1 MSILTPKTRLVS
13 FRLSQEEYD
22 GLRAL
27 CHAQRARSMSDF
39 VRDTMNSILDRWEK
53 ASAETAEPADGPGLG
68 ARRERREMPPQAV
81 PQDETRREMGALS
94 DMLWSLHRRTEAL
107 DRQVS
112 RLFLLLQFRGI
123 SAASP
128 AAPGHVHLPP
138 AEARGEDTEAAAAA
152 RQREP
157 VR

>member
-39 VRDTMNSILDRWEK
+39 VRDTMNSILDRWEQ
-53 ASAETAEPADGPGLG
+53 ASAETAEPADGPVSSTW
-68 ARRERREMPPQAV
+68 RERREAPPQAA

-123 SAASP
+123 ATTNAAT
-128 AAPGHVHLPP
+128 PGQIHLPQADP
-138 AEARGEDTEAAAAA
+138 RGEEPEAAA
-152 RQREP
+152 RQREAL
-157 VR
+157 R